1 MAIFLYKSTIFY
13 RKLGTRK
20 FIPIFGTQHLT
31 NLWLGFVIWKSEIG
45 DVGWW
50 TIDGNGDSN
59 SDGDVETN
67 CWWDQMAEG
76 QVNGLGGTD
85 SVFPD

>member
-1 MAIFLYKSTIFY
+1 ML
-13 RKLGTRK
+13 
-20 FIPIFGTQHLT
+20 
-31 NLWLGFVIWKSEIG
+31 VM
-45 DVGWW
+45 V
-50 TIDGNGDSN
+50 TIDGNGDSNIDGDGN

>member
-1 MAIFLYKSTIFY
+1 ML
-13 RKLGTRK
+13 
-20 FIPIFGTQHLT
+20 
-31 NLWLGFVIWKSEIG
+31 VM
-45 DVGWW
+45 V
-50 TIDGNGDSN
+50 TIDGNGDSNSDGN

>member
-1 MAIFLYKSTIFY
+1 MLVMVTI
-13 RKLGTRK
+13 
-20 FIPIFGTQHLT
+20 
-31 NLWLGFVIWKSEIG
+31 NC
-45 DVGWW
+45 
-50 TIDGNGDSN
+50 NGDSN
-59 SDGDVETN
+59 SDGDGDGDVETN

>member
-1 MAIFLYKSTIFY
+1 ML
-13 RKLGTRK
+13 
-20 FIPIFGTQHLT
+20 
-31 NLWLGFVIWKSEIG
+31 VM
-45 DVGWW
+45 V
-50 TIDGNGDSN
+50 TIDGDGDGN

-85 SVFPD
+85 TSVFPDQADSPSLSGDAL